1 MATKK
6 DADFNLEI
14 SGSRISPQTI
24 EDIDMI
30 IRYAEKNSSY
40 VTKAC
45 TKIQKQIR
53 AFLQKSKLNEMKK
66 EKFSLK
72 INLSQLLKA

>member
-1 MATKK
+1 
-6 DADFNLEI
+6 
-14 SGSRISPQTI
+14 
-24 EDIDMI
+24 MI

-40 VTKAC
+40 VIKSC

-53 AFLQKSKLNEMKK
+53 TFLQKSKLNEIKK
-66 EKFSLK
+66 EKYSLK